1 MTKVFCDICDRP
13 IETKPD
19 GKIMNKRRGRPPKN
33 DKRDNSYRLR
43 LNAEERQMLE
53 QISEQTEQP
62 IATVIRKAVLVY
74 YNTIRMK
81 EKEHDKDILWHLR

>member
-1 MTKVFCDICDRP
+1 MTKEFCDICGRT
-13 IETKPD
+13 IGAQPD

-53 QISEQTEQP
+53 QISKQTEQP
-62 IATVIRKAVLVY
+62 ISTAIRNAVLSY
-74 YNTIRMK
+74 YEIISLK
-81 EKEHDKDILWHLR
+81 EKEHDKGIL

>member
-1 MTKVFCDICDRP
+1 MQSP
-13 IETKPD
+13 PD

-62 IATVIRKAVLVY
+62 ISTVIRKAVLAY
-74 YNTIRMK
+74 YEVINLEENK
-81 EKEHDKDILWHLR
+81 HD

>member
-1 MTKVFCDICDRP
+1 MTKEFCDICDRP
-13 IETKPD
+13 IGTQPD

-62 IATVIRKAVLVY
+62 IATVIRKAVLAY
-74 YNTIRMK
+74 YEAVNIK
-81 EKEHDKDILWHLR
+81 EKEAEDNK

>member
-1 MTKVFCDICDRP
+1 MAKEFCDICDRH
-13 IETKPD
+13 IGTQTD

-74 YNTIRMK
+74 YESVNMK
-81 EKEHDKDILWHLR
+81 EKDHNS

>member
-1 MTKVFCDICDRP
+1 MTKEFGDICDRP
-13 IETKPD
+13 IGAQPD

-43 LNAEERQMLE
+43 LNAEERQILE

-74 YNTIRMK
+74 YDTIRMK
-81 EKEHDKDILWHLR
+81 EKEHDKDLL

>member
-1 MTKVFCDICDRP
+1 MTKEFCDIGGRP
-13 IETKPD
+13 IGPQPD

-62 IATVIRKAVLVY
+62 IATVIRKAVLAY
-74 YNTIRMK
+74 YEVINLEENK
-81 EKEHDKDILWHLR
+81 HD

>member
-1 MTKVFCDICDRP
+1 MTKVFCDICDRH
-13 IETKPD
+13 IGAQPD

-33 DKRDNSYRLR
+33 DKRDNSYRIR

-62 IATVIRKAVLVY
+62 IATVIRKAVLAY
-74 YNTIRMK
+74 YDTIRMK
-81 EKEHDKDILWHLR
+81 ENEHDKDIL

>member
-1 MTKVFCDICDRP
+1 MTKEFCDICDRP
-13 IETKPD
+13 IGTQPD

-43 LNAEERQMLE
+43 LNEEERQMLE

-62 IATVIRKAVLVY
+62 IATVIRKAVLAY
-74 YNTIRMK
+74 YEVINLK
-81 EKEHDKDILWHLR
+81 EKEHDKGIL

>member
-1 MTKVFCDICDRP
+1 MTKEFCDICDRP
-13 IETKPD
+13 IGTQPD

-53 QISEQTEQP
+53 QISKQTEQP
-62 IATVIRKAVLVY
+62 IATVIRKAVLAY
-74 YNTIRMK
+74 CDTIRNQGTAVWGI
-81 EKEHDKDILWHLR
+81 DC

>member
-1 MTKVFCDICDRP
+1 MAKMFCDICDRP
-13 IETKPD
+13 IGEQPD

-53 QISEQTEQP
+53 HISEQTEQP
-62 IATVIRKAVLVY
+62 IATVIRKAVLAY
-74 YNTIRMK
+74 YEVINLEEQERVK
-81 EKEHDKDILWHLR
+81 S

>member
-1 MTKVFCDICDRP
+1 MAKEFGDICGRP
-13 IETKPD
+13 IGTQPD

-43 LNAEERQMLE
+43 LNATERQMLE

-62 IATVIRKAVLVY
+62 IATVIRKAVLAY
-74 YNTIRMK
+74 YEAVNIKDK
-81 EKEHDKDILWHLR
+81 EEEDNK

>member
-1 MTKVFCDICDRP
+1 MTKGFCDICGRP
-13 IETKPD
+13 IETQPD
-19 GKIMNKRRGRPPKN
+19 GKIMNKRRGRPPKD

-74 YNTIRMK
+74 YETVNMK
-81 EKEHDKDILWHLR
+81 EKEHDKGIL

>member
-1 MTKVFCDICDRP
+1 MQNPHLID
-13 IETKPD
+13 D

-43 LNAEERQMLE
+43 LNTEERQMLE

-62 IATVIRKAVLVY
+62 IATVIRKAVLAY
-74 YNTIRMK
+74 YEVINLE
-81 EKEHDKDILWHLR
+81 EKEHDKS

>member
-1 MTKVFCDICDRP
+1 MTKEFCDICGRP
-13 IETKPD
+13 IETQPG
-19 GKIMNKRRGRPPKN
+19 GKIMPKRRGRPPKN

-62 IATVIRKAVLVY
+62 IATVIRKAVLAY
-74 YNTIRMK
+74 YDVINLK
-81 EKEHDKDILWHLR
+81 EKEHDKS

>member
-1 MTKVFCDICDRP
+1 MQSGAQ
-13 IETKPD
+13 PD

-62 IATVIRKAVLVY
+62 IATVIRKAVLAY
-74 YNTIRMK
+74 YEVINLE
-81 EKEHDKDILWHLR
+81 EKEHDKS